1 MTRDG
6 AAVASRWQGGS
17 VRRRCRIVDV
27 ILRERVVRAERR
39 T

>member
-6 AAVASRWQGGS
+6 AAVASRRQGGS

-27 ILRERVVRAERR
+27 VERKRVVRAKRR